1 MIETMVLSV
10 LSFVLGAI
18 ELSQQKTILLYTE
31 LTKREKMLIKLKQ
44 KADEQ
49 AEINQKILDKKN
61 IGDMVKKVKSNK
73 SRFLNNKLDE
83 LMGYFDELGSR
94 SMFNLY

>member
-1 MIETMVLSV
+1 
-10 LSFVLGAI
+10 
-18 ELSQQKTILLYTE
+18 
-31 LTKREKMLIKLKQ
+31 
-44 KADEQ
+44 
-49 AEINQKILDKKN
+49 
-61 IGDMVKKVKSNK
+61 MVKKVKSNK

>member
-49 AEINQKILDKKN
+49 AEIN
-61 IGDMVKKVKSNK
+61 
-73 SRFLNNKLDE
+73 
-83 LMGYFDELGSR
+83 
-94 SMFNLY
+94 